1 MVTISDANSTVY
13 NFFIISVTSSPLF
26 VDLKLWF
33 KYLESIKSPQYDMFS
48 KVKRVERCKYYRL
61 GWFVLILLL
70 TYLATSNFE
79 NYKEFLG

>member
-13 NFFIISVTSSPLF
+13 NFFIISVTRSPLF
-26 VDLKLWF
+26 VDLRLWF
-33 KYLESIKSPQYDMFS
+33 KYLEFIKSPQYDMFS
-48 KVKRVERCKYYRL
+48 KVKRCKYYRL
-61 GWFVLILLL
+61 GWFVLILL